1 MNERTGW
8 PRIGPIVLLLGA
20 LSVLSI
26 GGCSLQCLSE
36 SECLAKGPAFA
47 NTTCD
52 PTTKTCVALQSGQ
65 DLCKATTDCVT
76 SHGPEYICRRSDKK
90 CVALKTPEC
99 PFLMDSPTI
108 ASYKDPNVIILGA
121 LTPANDN
128 ALGTMMEKSVE
139 LAQQD
144 FSTSDNFLPPV
155 TGTTAT
161 RPVVIVGCNEFGAGN
176 DGLLR
181 AANHLVKDLQV
192 PIILGPVDS
201 GNDAVV
207 EVNVALPNKV
217 LSILP
222 TSTLSGLSSLPSM
235 STALLTWRLNYSDA
249 TLASTVGDLF
259 KTVLPARAQTLGIIH
274 AGDPLKVAVIEENN
288 LFGLTI
294 GGKVQAQIQFNGKS
308 AIDNAQDQPPHYML
322 GNVGDQRDTV
332 NNPRP
337 DATVAAVVAAVLQFQ
352 PHIIVHASAVIDS
365 RRRKPELGLGR
376 SVSVDRGAG
385 RSGAAHLHHPRQAAR
400 CGQHDCGESVAM
412 ELSILQFL
420 QGSCGRSNKP
430 TPLSV
435 VRRDVSGDVRGGSRG
450 KQSSDR
456 GKRRQ
461 PWYAEAFGA
470 RCLGYPPDSRQDR
483 DRARRALKRRQ
494 HQVQRSIGS
503 TQSRSEDRRARFGHG
518 GRMS

>member
-1 MNERTGW
+1 MSKRGAEMNERTGW

-26 GGCSLQCLSE
+26 GGCSLQNTTAVQCLAE

-52 PTTKTCVALQSGQ
+52 PTTKSCVAVQAGQ

-217 LSILP
+217 LSIMP

-274 AGDPLKVAVIEENN
+274 AGDPLKGAVIEENN

-294 GGKVQAQIQFNGKS
+294 GGKVHAPIQ
-308 AIDNAQDQPPHYML
+308 
-322 GNVGDQRDTV
+322 V
-332 NNPRP
+332 
-337 DATVAAVVAAVLQFQ
+337 
-352 PHIIVHASAVIDS
+352 
-365 RRRKPELGLGR
+365 
-376 SVSVDRGAG
+376 
-385 RSGAAHLHHPRQAAR
+385 
-400 CGQHDCGESVAM
+400 
-412 ELSILQFL
+412 
-420 QGSCGRSNKP
+420 
-430 TPLSV
+430 
-435 VRRDVSGDVRGGSRG
+435 
-450 KQSSDR
+450 
-456 GKRRQ
+456 
-461 PWYAEAFGA
+461 
-470 RCLGYPPDSRQDR
+470 
-483 DRARRALKRRQ
+483 
-494 HQVQRSIGS
+494 
-503 TQSRSEDRRARFGHG
+503 
-518 GRMS
+518 